1 MFTVFYRLHF
11 NASALT
17 LLNRRTESEAT
28 DKCDFIEYCDLLLI
42 SCKFRLSITAHF
54 TVKILLV
61 VVCEAELGYHELFRL
76 FQTENWAL
84 LETIFPDQTVIS
96 STTRLSSFSGMP
108 SSASLLKSFIFNVIT
123 NTNNIEG

>member
-54 TVKILLV
+54 TVKV
-61 VVCEAELGYHELFRL
+61 SEAEHGYHELFRL

-84 LETIFPDQTVIS
+84 L
-96 STTRLSSFSGMP
+96 
-108 SSASLLKSFIFNVIT
+108 
-123 NTNNIEG
+123 